1 MPRKKINRSQAI
13 RDYLAKNAGASVG
26 EIKEALAKKGIKASD
41 SLINAVK
48 YRKAGRKGKRRR
60 GRPRGRGLGQRHL
73 DRLAGRRQATGRS
86 GRQRRGGGPGDR
98 GAEEVAG
105 VGERRP
111 HQDTRYVGCSGWSH
125 GRRG

>member
-48 YRKAGRKGKRRR
+48 YKKGPRKGKRR
-60 GRPRGRGLGQRHL
+60 
-73 DRLAGRRQATGRS
+73 GRRAGSPSVNGISIESLVAAKQLIDRAGSAKAAVQAIGVL
-86 GRQRRGGGPGDR
+86 RRLQG
-98 GAEEVAG
+98 
-105 VGERRP
+105 
-111 HQDTRYVGCSGWSH
+111 
-125 GRRG
+125 